1 MGEKSSVYGDTTEI
15 MANLKQIGN
24 IGEDWGAAYLQSK
37 GFTVRERNFRTRWGE
52 IDIVAVKGGEWY
64 FVEVKTRASRSH
76 GSPLE
81 SMPAYR
87 VGRLQKMAL
96 LYLTKHGLG
105 ETNAHLSLLGIDC
118 ADGEPQ
124 FSFLPNITE

>member
-1 MGEKSSVYGDTTEI
+1 MVNF
-15 MANLKQIGN
+15 APNLKQIGN
-24 IGEDWGAAYLQSK
+24 AGEDLAAHYLQSN

-52 IDIVAVKGGEWY
+52 IDIIAVKGGEWY
-64 FVEVKTRASRSH
+64 FVEVKTRRRRSH

-87 VGRLQKMAL
+87 VDRLQNMAL
-96 LYLTKHGLG
+96 TYLTKHGLG

-118 ADGEPQ
+118 SEGEPQ